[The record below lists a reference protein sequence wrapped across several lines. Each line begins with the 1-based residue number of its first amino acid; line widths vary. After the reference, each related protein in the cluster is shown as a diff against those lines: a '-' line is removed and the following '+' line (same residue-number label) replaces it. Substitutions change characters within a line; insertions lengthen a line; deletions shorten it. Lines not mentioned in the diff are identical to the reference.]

1 MSYSVDFYTLTKKSN
16 STLYPSA
23 GATSYN
29 CNIKNGSGI
38 LTPKVELNLGLTSDP
53 STFNYCHIT
62 DFDRWYYVTEWY
74 FDHGLWTATCKVDV
88 LATYKSQIGT
98 TSMYVLRSSATYD
111 GSIVDTLYPMKTG
124 CTYQMNYS
132 LNASETPMSPYSLT
146 GTYVIGVISPQ
157 GDYGSITY
165 HVLDSTALGTLCN
178 YLIYSAVSAP
188 TFNVADASLALQTS
202 LIDPL
207 QYIKSCMWFPFP
219 LTDFDLQAATT
230 TLPIFMWTVSG
241 CFNSTISG
249 NRIRKQY
256 HINVSKHPSTSA
268 RGNYVNTSPYT
279 MLTLDASPFG
289 IIDIDTTVTCNL
301 SKLDMDL
308 TVDPI
313 SGKGKLRVNHD
324 GMTMHVLESQI
335 GVPIQLSQVTKDLLG
350 ATTSAISAV
359 GNIIGAGMSGN
370 VGGMISGVANGIDSA
385 TRALIPRTQTLGAG
399 GGFID
404 VYPYYHCL
412 IHQFFTPVDD
422 DNSQNGRPYCQM
434 ATPSSLG
441 GYMLIQ
447 EGDVPIP
454 GTKAEADEIRM
465 LLEGGFYY
473 E

>member
-98 TSMYVLRSSATYD
+98 TSMYVLRASASYD
-111 GSIVDTLYPMKTG
+111 GAIVDNLYPMKTG
-124 CTYQMNYS
+124 CTYVHNT
-132 LNASETPMSPYSLT
+132 ATSPYIAA
-146 GTYVIGVISPQ
+146 GTYVVGCV
-157 GDYGSITY
+157 GKNADYGSISYYAMTKSE
-165 HVLDSTALGTLCN
+165 LTTLCT
-178 YLIYSAVSAP
+178 YLVQ
-188 TFNVADASLALQTS
+188 DAIQDGVNGFTLNDCSIALQNS
-202 LIDPL
+202 LIDPI
-207 QYIKSCMWFPFP
+207 QYIKSCVFIPYSRS
-219 LTDFDLQAATT
+219 DLTT
-230 TLPIFMWTVSG
+230 TTDATFNIFNWTVPGLTGYRVSG
-241 CFNSTISG
+241 HTVIKTATLTI
-249 NRIRKQY
+249 
-256 HINVSKHPSTSA
+256 SKHPSTSG
-268 RGNYVNTSPYT
+268 RGNYVNTAPYT
-279 MLTLDASPFG
+279 LLTLYVPPFG
-289 IIDIDTTVTCNL
+289 VINIDTTVTCNATQ
-301 SKLDMDL
+301 LDLELRTDTISGRGIL
-308 TVDPI
+308 TVECN
-313 SGKGKLRVNHD
+313 GCVLHKL
-324 GMTMHVLESQI
+324 EAQI
-335 GVPIQLSQVTKDLLG
+335 GVPIQLSQVTRDYVG
-350 ATTSAISAV
+350 AATSMVSGVTSAITGALSGNAASAV
-359 GNIIGAGMSGN
+359 TGA
-370 VGGMISGVANGIDSA
+370 INGIGNA
-385 TRALIPRTQTLGAG
+385 VQALAPRQQSVGSG
-399 GGFID
+399 GGFTHLSSVPWQLD
-404 VYPYYHCL
+404 
-412 IHQFFTPVDD
+412 HQFFTPVDD